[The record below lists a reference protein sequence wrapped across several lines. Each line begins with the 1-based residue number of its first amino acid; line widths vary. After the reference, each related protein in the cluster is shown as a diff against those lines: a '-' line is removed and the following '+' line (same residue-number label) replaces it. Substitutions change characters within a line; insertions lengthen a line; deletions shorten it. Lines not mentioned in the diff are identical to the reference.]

1 MKRAPAAAALA
12 AALGLAVLAP
22 AAVAQDPA
30 AMLEAMPAVPANPPE
45 SVVSEQYREIEVVVR
60 EALPAAAA
68 AKPAAAPVAPAAP
81 PAAPK
86 PEYQPE
92 REQYHSEQAP
102 DVTVTQQNP
111 QNVNVSIRINSPGD
125 DGPVTQTNNAVVVP
139 TPAKAESPSTSPGG
153 AAAGGSPPGPE
164 AAAGGGPLAAGGVLD
179 PAAGGGMPDAWEWVW
194 TSACFGGDG
203 GGPAAAAASA
213 GWVWRWSCGADA
225 PGALAP
231 NLAEGLGALP
241 AADTLASWPSMPAVP
256 PEVAELLAPLAG
268 EPEAAARPEPERG
281 RSGDAAGPAS
291 RERPPPPTA
300 AISPLDLGAALAA
313 PPDLRVDAARAAP
326 HARPAAQARPR
337 DAGRAAGPSLPSGAD
352 GPAAG
357 PASGFGGAASLL
369 LAGWIAVLLS
379 ALGLVL
385 PRLWLRRWTGPAWR
399 LPWPRGPRLERPG

>member
-1 MKRAPAAAALA
+1 
-12 AALGLAVLAP
+12 
-22 AAVAQDPA
+22 
-30 AMLEAMPAVPANPPE
+30 MLEAMPAVPANPPE

-60 EALPAAAA
+60 EALPAAPV
-68 AKPAAAPVAPAAP
+68 AKPAAPPVAPAAP

-139 TPAKAESPSTSPGG
+139 TPAKAEPPSASPGG
-153 AAAGGSPPGPE
+153 G
-164 AAAGGGPLAAGGVLD
+164 
-179 PAAGGGMPDAWEWVW
+179 PAAGGGCGP
-194 TSACFGGDG
+194 TG
-203 GGPAAAAASA
+203 GGRRPRPGRGRRDARHVGVGVDVRVLRRRRRPRCGRCERALGVALVVRRGRARGVAPESRRRARRAAGGRHPRVLAVDAGRAARGRRAAGAARRRAAGRGTSRTRARTIRRRRRARQPGAPAARVGSI
-213 GWVWRWSCGADA
+213 
-225 PGALAP
+225 L
-231 NLAEGLGALP
+231 
-241 AADTLASWPSMPAVP
+241 
-256 PEVAELLAPLAG
+256 
-268 EPEAAARPEPERG
+268 
-281 RSGDAAGPAS
+281 
-291 RERPPPPTA
+291 
-300 AISPLDLGAALAA
+300 PLDRGAALAA
-313 PPDLRVDAARAAP
+313 PLGPRVDAARAAP

-337 DAGRAAGPSLPSGAD
+337 DAGRAAGLSLPSGAD

>member
-12 AALGLAVLAP
+12 AALGLAMLAP

-60 EALPAAAA
+60 EALPAAPV
-68 AKPAAAPVAPAAP
+68 AKPAAPPVAPAAP

-139 TPAKAESPSTSPGG
+139 TPAKAEPPSASPGG
-153 AAAGGSPPGPE
+153 AAAGGSP
-164 AAAGGGPLAAGGVLD
+164 AAGGAPD
-179 PAAGGGMPDAWEWVW
+179 PAGGMPDTWEWVW
-194 TSACFGGDG
+194 TSACFGG

-213 GWVWRWSCGADA
+213 GWVWRWSCAADA
-225 PGALAP
+225 PAALPP

-241 AADTLASWPSMPAVP
+241 AADTLASWPSMPAAP
-256 PEVAELLAPLAG
+256 PEVAELLGPLAG
-268 EPEAAARPEPERG
+268 EPPAAARPDPERG

-300 AISPLDLGAALAA
+300 GISPLDGVSALAA
-313 PPDLRVDAARAAP
+313 PLGPRVDAARAAP

-337 DAGRAAGPSLPSGAD
+337 DVGRAAGLSLPSGAD

-369 LAGWIAVLLS
+369 LAGWIAVLVS

-385 PRLWLRRWTGPAWR
+385 PRLWPRRWTGPAWR

>member
-1 MKRAPAAAALA
+1 
-12 AALGLAVLAP
+12 
-22 AAVAQDPA
+22 
-30 AMLEAMPAVPANPPE
+30 MLEAMPAVPANPPE

-60 EALPAAAA
+60 EALPAAPV
-68 AKPAAAPVAPAAP
+68 AKPAAPPVAPAAP
-81 PAAPK
+81 PVAPK

-139 TPAKAESPSTSPGG
+139 TPAKAEPPSASPGG
-153 AAAGGSPPGPE
+153 AAAGGSS
-164 AAAGGGPLAAGGVLD
+164 AAGGALD
-179 PAAGGGMPDAWEWVW
+179 PAAGGGLLPAGGVPGPAAGGGTPDTWEWVW
-194 TSACFGGDG
+194 TSACFGGG

-213 GWVWRWSCGADA
+213 RWGWRWSCGADA
-225 PGALAP
+225 PAALPP

-241 AADTLASWPSMPAVP
+241 AADSLASWPSMPGAP
-256 PEVAELLAPLAG
+256 PEVAELMAPLAG
-268 EPEAAARPEPERG
+268 EPPAAARPEPERG
-281 RSGDAAGPAS
+281 RSDASAGPAS
-291 RERPPPPTA
+291 RERPPPA
-300 AISPLDLGAALAA
+300 AVLPLHSGAALAA
-313 PPDLRVDAARAAP
+313 PLEPRVDAARAAP

-337 DAGRAAGPSLPSGAD
+337 AARRAADLSLPSGAD

-357 PASGFGGAASLL
+357 PASGLGGAASLL

>member
-1 MKRAPAAAALA
+1 VKRAPAAAALA
-12 AALGLAVLAP
+12 AALGLAVQAP

-60 EALPAAAA
+60 EALPAAAV
-68 AKPAAAPVAPAAP
+68 AKPAAPPVAPAAP
-81 PAAPK
+81 PVAPK

-139 TPAKAESPSTSPGG
+139 TPAKAEPPSASPGG
-153 AAAGGSPPGPE
+153 SAAGGAPNP
-164 AAAGGGPLAAGGVLD
+164 AAVGGPPAVGGALD
-179 PAAGGGMPDAWEWVW
+179 PAGAMPDTWEWVW

-203 GGPAAAAASA
+203 GPAAAAASA
-213 GWVWRWSCGADA
+213 RWVWRWSCGADVPA
-225 PGALAP
+225 ALPP

-241 AADTLASWPSMPAVP
+241 AADTLASWPSMPAAP

-268 EPEAAARPEPERG
+268 EPPAAARPKPERG

-291 RERPPPPTA
+291 RERPPPA
-300 AISPLDLGAALAA
+300 AVLPLDGGAALAA
-313 PPDLRVDAARAAP
+313 PLGPRIDAARAAA

-337 DAGRAAGPSLPSGAD
+337 ATRRAAGLSLPSGAD

>member
-1 MKRAPAAAALA
+1 MNRVPAAAALA

-60 EALPAAAA
+60 EALPATPV
-68 AKPAAAPVAPAAP
+68 AKPAAPPVAPAAP
-81 PAAPK
+81 PEAPK

-102 DVTVTQQNP
+102 DVTVTQRNP

-125 DGPVTQTNNAVVVP
+125 EGPVTQTNNAVVVP
-139 TPAKAESPSTSPGG
+139 TPAKAEPPSASPGG
-153 AAAGGSPPGPE
+153 AAAGGGT
-164 AAAGGGPLAAGGVLD
+164 PLA
-179 PAAGGGMPDAWEWVW
+179 PETAAGGMPDTWEWVW

-203 GGPAAAAASA
+203 GGPAAATASA
-213 GWVWRWSCGADA
+213 RWVWRWSCGADA
-225 PGALAP
+225 PAALAP
-231 NLAEGLGALP
+231 NLAEGVGALP
-241 AADTLASWPSMPAVP
+241 GADALASWPSMPAAP

-268 EPEAAARPEPERG
+268 EPPPAARPDPERG
-281 RSGDAAGPAS
+281 RSGDAAGPAR
-291 RERPPPPTA
+291 RERPPPASGSILALDRGAPIAVSPGPAVA
-300 AISPLDLGAALAA
+300 AT
-313 PPDLRVDAARAAP
+313 RAAP
-326 HARPAAQARPR
+326 HARPVAQARPR
-337 DAGRAAGPSLPSGAD
+337 DAGRAAGLSLPSGAD

-369 LAGWIAVLLS
+369 LAGWIAVLVS

>member
-1 MKRAPAAAALA
+1 MNRAPAAAALA

-22 AAVAQDPA
+22 AATAQDPA
-30 AMLEAMPAVPANPPE
+30 AMLEAVPQVPANPPE

-60 EALPAAAA
+60 EALPAAPV
-68 AKPAAAPVAPAAP
+68 AKPAAPPVAPAAP
-81 PAAPK
+81 PPAAK

-92 REQYHSEQAP
+92 PKQYHSEPAP
-102 DVTVTQQNP
+102 DVTVTQANP

-139 TPAKAESPSTSPGG
+139 TPAKAEPPSASPGG
-153 AAAGGSPPGPE
+153 PAAGGGLAAAGGTPD
-164 AAAGGGPLAAGGVLD
+164 A
-179 PAAGGGMPDAWEWVW
+179 AAGGGMPDTWEWVW

-213 GWVWRWSCGADA
+213 RWVWRWSCGAEA
-225 PGALAP
+225 PATLPP

-241 AADTLASWPSMPAVP
+241 TPDALASWPSMPAAP
-256 PEVAELLAPLAG
+256 PEVAELLAPRAG
-268 EPEAAARPEPERG
+268 EPPASARPDRERA
-281 RSGDAAGPAS
+281 RSGDAAGPTS
-291 RERPPPPTA
+291 RERPPPPAA
-300 AISPLDLGAALAA
+300 AIFPLDRGAPLAA
-313 PPDLRVDAARAAP
+313 PLGPAVAAARAAP

-337 DAGRAAGPSLPSGAD
+337 DAGRAAGLSLPSGDD

-369 LAGWIAVLLS
+369 LAGWIAVLVS

-385 PRLWLRRWTGPAWR
+385 PRLWLRRWSGPTWR
-399 LPWPRGPRLERPG
+399 LPWPRSPRLERPG